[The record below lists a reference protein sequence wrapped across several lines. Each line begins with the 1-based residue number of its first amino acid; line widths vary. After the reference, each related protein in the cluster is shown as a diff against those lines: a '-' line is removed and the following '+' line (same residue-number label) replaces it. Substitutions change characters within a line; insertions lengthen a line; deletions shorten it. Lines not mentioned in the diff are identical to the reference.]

1 MHGPRLFG
9 PGAEQLTNTERAKR
23 MPEEGELLI
32 GLIVGTLAG
41 RGLVPLGDDQFR
53 DIKVGLDGRRIV
65 PQEEEIPVGEILVL
79 VGFLFEEIRESAPR
93 GEIIPLEAMDEQGQF
108 PIGLIGAPEES
119 PGFVIARK
127 ECSHG

>member
-1 MHGPRLFG
+1 MISF
-9 PGAEQLTNTERAKR
+9 E
-23 MPEEGELLI
+23 I
-32 GLIVGTLAG
+32 SG
-41 RGLVPLGDDQFR
+41 RS
-53 DIKVGLDGRRIV
+53 GRPSYRT
-65 PQEEEIPVGEILVL
+65 PEEEIPVGEILVL